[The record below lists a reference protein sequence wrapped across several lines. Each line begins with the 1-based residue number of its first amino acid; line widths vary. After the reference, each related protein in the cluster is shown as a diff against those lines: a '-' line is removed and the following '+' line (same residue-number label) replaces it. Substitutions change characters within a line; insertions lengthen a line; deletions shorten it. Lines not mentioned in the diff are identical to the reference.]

1 MFSPWKDPLQY
12 VLGKHVMTTIT
23 GDIKMATWYKITTLK
38 LKCFAIVCFSHMDS
52 NIPTAPIPV
61 CLPFQSINYK
71 NYISGEST
79 LKEQKCQTVIK
90 YSLIL

>member
-1 MFSPWKDPLQY
+1 
-12 VLGKHVMTTIT
+12 
-23 GDIKMATWYKITTLK
+23 MATWYKITTLK
-38 LKCFAIVCFSHMDS
+38 LKCFAIVCFSHMNS

-61 CLPFQSINYK
+61 YLPFQSINYK

-90 YSLIL
+90 YSLIVYNGHI